1 MAATETA
8 QKWNNQWWREVVK
21 KRADPTE
28 KTHNGNA
35 VVRVYR
41 KKKK

>member
-8 QKWNNQWWREVVK
+8 KKWNNQWWEEIVK
-21 KRADPTE
+21 KRKDTPE

-35 VVRVYR
+35 VVRTYR